1 VTFLLIRFISQACSQ
16 GGRVDAGMFFL
27 LLLLF
32 SAWLDIQPNI
42 TIDYSR
48 KEKEKKTSIVCVTQT
63 LTNINVLLEKVYLHF
78 FEESFS
84 IKVCTT

>member
-1 VTFLLIRFISQACSQ
+1 MTFLLIRFISQACSQ

-48 KEKEKKTSIVCVTQT
+48 KEKEKKKNFDCVCHPD
-63 LTNINVLLEKVYLHF
+63 TNKYKRSTRKSLFAF
-78 FEESFS
+78 F
-84 IKVCTT
+84 